1 MGLFHPRRLFLAPP
15 RHAVGVINVEIDE
28 QGASHEDDRERLEQF
43 AMSMGIR
50 PGIALRINPDN
61 ADEKFF
67 RELWSA
73 SEE

>member
-1 MGLFHPRRLFLAPP
+1 M
-15 RHAVGVINVEIDE
+15 INVEIDE